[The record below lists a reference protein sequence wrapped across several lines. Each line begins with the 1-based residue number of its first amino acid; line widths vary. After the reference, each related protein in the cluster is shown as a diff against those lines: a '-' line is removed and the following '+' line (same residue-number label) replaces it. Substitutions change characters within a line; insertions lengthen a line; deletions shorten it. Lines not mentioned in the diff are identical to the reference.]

1 VHEKSTAACDFCL
14 DPTAIAF
21 LMTLMFVLAAAV
33 SKAYAALPLSPGVGF
48 APRNE
53 HHKARLM
60 EALQEAAP
68 NEGTAPSASNVDR
81 QAVAPQ
87 SQSQSYSQGLLR
99 SEHMQ
104 PRLGRSAL
112 EAQLA
117 GGMPLQAT
125 VGGVHAGVGEDGG
138 FLDGAIEDR
147 FGVVSIDC

>member
-1 VHEKSTAACDFCL
+1 
-14 DPTAIAF
+14 
-21 LMTLMFVLAAAV
+21 MFVLAAAV
-33 SKAYAALPLSPGVGF
+33 SKAYAALPLSPGGGF

-60 EALQEAAP
+60 EAQPSRGALQEAAP
-68 NEGTAPSASNVDR
+68 NEGTAPSASNVDG
-81 QAVAPQ
+81 QALAPQ